1 MKKISVII
9 PIYNVEK
16 YVEECLESVLS
27 SKLDDIEIICVDD
40 ASNDGSLYKIEQLSA
55 KDSRIKIIRHEKN
68 MGLSEARNTGL
79 KYATGKYVLFVDSD
93 DFISSDALSILF
105 REAENKKVDIV
116 YFDHALFYDSSLAS
130 STLPKTRC
138 KDYEGIFSGKEFF
151 CMTMKEGDYTCVVW
165 GQLFRR
171 IFLQENNLT
180 FLPGILHEDQL
191 FSFYAAM
198 KADRVCALKKTLY
211 FYRQR
216 EGSIMQTKNCK
227 RAQSMFVILCEI
239 YVYWKTNSFTER
251 ESFYIEQLWKSIYQA
266 YALYKT
272 YGNESQE
279 LQCGDRI
286 DQVVYRALNGGYEK
300 KWIDFD
306 GISIDKIKQ
315 YKHVFVY
322 GAGQAAKQVVDYLHR
337 NKIQVKR
344 ILVEDK
350 KVNPESFCGL
360 RVHEVTENVIEK
372 SNTIVIVGVTSK
384 HSQGIKEN
392 LIKNGFSDVIEL
404 KDANEM

>member
-138 KDYEGIFSGKEFF
+138 KDYEGIFSGKEF
-151 CMTMKEGDYTCVVW
+151 
-165 GQLFRR
+165 L
-171 IFLQENNLT
+171 
-180 FLPGILHEDQL
+180 
-191 FSFYAAM
+191 S
-198 KADRVCALKKTLY
+198 TL
-211 FYRQR
+211 
-216 EGSIMQTKNCK
+216 G
-227 RAQSMFVILCEI
+227 
-239 YVYWKTNSFTER
+239 
-251 ESFYIEQLWKSIYQA
+251 
-266 YALYKT
+266 
-272 YGNESQE
+272 
-279 LQCGDRI
+279 
-286 DQVVYRALNGGYEK
+286 
-300 KWIDFD
+300 
-306 GISIDKIKQ
+306 
-315 YKHVFVY
+315 
-322 GAGQAAKQVVDYLHR
+322 
-337 NKIQVKR
+337 
-344 ILVEDK
+344 
-350 KVNPESFCGL
+350 
-360 RVHEVTENVIEK
+360 
-372 SNTIVIVGVTSK
+372 
-384 HSQGIKEN
+384 
-392 LIKNGFSDVIEL
+392 
-404 KDANEM
+404 